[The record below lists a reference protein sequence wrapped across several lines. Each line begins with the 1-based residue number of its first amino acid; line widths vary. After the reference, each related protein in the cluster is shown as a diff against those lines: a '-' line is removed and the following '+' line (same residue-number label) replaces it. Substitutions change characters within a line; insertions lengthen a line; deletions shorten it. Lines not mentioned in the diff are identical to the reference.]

1 MMKKRLRILL
11 PLFAAAACV
20 GATALHGASPVI
32 LENEKDMD
40 HTLISDAQVPLA
52 NAPDTSVDWQTTLT
66 ETQFAEVQGVLQ
78 LVNEA
83 RADAGVSPL
92 ALDPMLCKAAQVRA
106 TECITTFSH
115 TRPDGTAYSTALS
128 EQGVSAS
135 YIGENVATGY
145 QNAQAVVSGWINSEG
160 HRANIL
166 NSNYKHIGIGMAENT
181 GTIYRGYSWSQLF
194 TD

>member
-1 MMKKRLRILL
+1 MKKRMRVLFL
-11 PLFAAAACV
+11 LFAAAVCV
-20 GATALHGASPVI
+20 GAAALHGASPVI
-32 LENEKDMD
+32 LENENDMN
-40 HTLISDAQVPLA
+40 HILISDAQIPLA
-52 NAPDTSVDWQTTLT
+52 NAPSTSADWKTALT
-66 ETQFAEVQGVLQ
+66 ETQLTEVQDVLQ

-83 RADAGVSPL
+83 RANAGVSPL
-92 ALDPMLCKAAQVRA
+92 TLDPMLCKAAQVRA
-106 TECITTFSH
+106 TECVTTFSH

-135 YIGENVATGY
+135 YVGENVATGY
-145 QNAQAVVSGWINSEG
+145 QDAQAVVSGWINSDG

>member
-1 MMKKRLRILL
+1 MVKKRMRILFL
-11 PLFAAAACV
+11 LFVSAACV
-20 GATALHGASPVI
+20 GAAALHGASPVI

-40 HTLISDAQVPLA
+40 HILISDEQVPLA
-52 NAPDTSVDWQTTLT
+52 NAPGTSVDWENTLT
-66 ETQFAEVQGVLQ
+66 EAQLTEVQEVLQ

-166 NSNYKHIGIGMAENT
+166 NGNYKHIGIGMAENA

>member
-52 NAPDTSVDWQTTLT
+52 NAPGTSVDWQTTLT
-66 ETQFAEVQGVLQ
+66 ETQLAEVQGVLQ